1 MLPELMDK
9 VMDCLVAALEERK
22 RDNHREGYPP
32 LDTVS
37 KVFSGAPPKSTMREL
52 MVEIFCYNVVD
63 GMSSD
68 DHAWSDEGIV
78 EVLEENGEL
87 MAEVVK
93 KLRGCGRGRAEDP
106 LKVSWEGEIRACRW
120 HVHEGE
126 ISPGYEL
133 WLRGGIGGV
142 WGEAVR

>member
-126 ISPGYEL
+126 ISPGYECVVE
-133 WLRGGIGGV
+133 RG
-142 WGEAVR
+142 